1 MEEGRKSQSRLQGEG
16 DLTMSIHSIQHDYLD
31 FRLKKAEEAKREQF
45 CVEMMKRLCYF
56 YYKTVN
62 FHEQKHK
69 TISTNLESNSVL
81 GSEFNNNVT

>member
-45 CVEMMKRLCYF
+45 CVEMMKQLFKGTCKKR
-56 YYKTVN
+56 
-62 FHEQKHK
+62 FHD
-69 TISTNLESNSVL
+69 LL
-81 GSEFNNNVT
+81 L